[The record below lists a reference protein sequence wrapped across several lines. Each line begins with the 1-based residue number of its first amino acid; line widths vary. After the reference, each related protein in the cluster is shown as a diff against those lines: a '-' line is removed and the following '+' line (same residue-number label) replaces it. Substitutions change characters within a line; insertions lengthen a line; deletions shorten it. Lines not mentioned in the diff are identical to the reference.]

1 MSSSAPVYELSSDS
15 TSFDISSLPPAPVHL
30 DFKDVGN
37 KLFAEKKFEEAIK
50 QYTQAYTSAPMSDDV
65 FKSVV
70 LSNRSICHSK
80 LSDIEA
86 AISDTRLSL
95 KYDVSNVK
103 TYIKLANYLHTSN
116 QFSAAKLECEKGL
129 KLDPTSSALLNAK
142 KKIKLSLKTQP
153 SKIDKTNKDY
163 VSIYPDRTQKN
174 GSSLEL
180 LRQLKFELG
189 SGKAN
194 KTHTG
199 LKGMF
204 SRLLDAKLFQA
215 TVFPGLSEEARKTA
229 PRTLME
235 LLEDP
240 VYEEEMASKG
250 IPDAKAKAHIVF
262 ESVKKKGAKEN
273 QFMDA
278 QTEANLWPQI
288 MQEAIAHQVV
298 AVVNRVHKRRAASGG
313 VSSAVICA
321 VGCAIDLN
329 EIHGGEGL
337 TIPINEKF
345 KPMVDEILGEG
356 NKVSGGKGG
365 GEDSEE
371 GMLVEEG
378 VAGLIIVPGLEE
390 ERMSEIKKR
399 RSLKVEGEEGEEGLE
414 IGSGWFVLDD
424 FLGEVA
430 LEQIGS
436 AMSKDCKRMV
446 KDGRLSEIPV
456 MRKSRGSAGSGV
468 MANDCGSIAWINGDE
483 LKSNYAALAEIID
496 CMKKLPSELN
506 EHALSLYREH
516 FSEDEVQVCK
526 VAKSNRQSSVAVVSL
541 EKGDKQPARID
552 SGEGTDGDVG
562 HAVSCLYFVGDVES
576 ADQFPAVENSVN
588 RSGALRLQNVS
599 DNTSNLIE
607 VKKDRLVCWRS
618 KDVEN
623 ERLEVL
629 GENENIFVIQL
640 WLHGCITSRENIME
654 SIGRLKD
661 VNIKMEKK
669 YNK

>member
-1 MSSSAPVYELSSDS
+1 MSSDQSAVYEFSSDA
-15 TSFDISSLPPAPVHL
+15 TSFDISELPPTPVHL
-30 DFKDVGN
+30 DFKDTGN
-37 KLFAEKKFEEAIK
+37 KLFGEKKYDEAIK
-50 QYTQAYTSAPMSDDV
+50 QYTQAYTSAPVSDDV
-65 FKSVV
+65 FKAVV

-80 LSDIEA
+80 LSDISS
-86 AISDTRLSL
+86 AISDARLSL

-103 TYIKLANYLHTSN
+103 TYIKLSNYLHSN
-116 QFSAAKLECEKGL
+116 KQYEAAKVECDKGL
-129 KLDPTSSALLNAK
+129 KFDSSSTALLNNK
-142 KKIKLSLKTQP
+142 KKVKLAIKNQP
-153 SKIDKTNKDY
+153 KKIDKSNKDY
-163 VSIYPDRTQKN
+163 VSIYPERTQKN

-189 SGKAN
+189 SGKAS

-204 SRLLDAKLFQA
+204 SRLMDPMLFQA
-215 TVFPGLSEEARKTA
+215 TVFPGLSEAARKSA

-250 IPDAKAKAHIVF
+250 IPDAKAKAHSVL
-262 ESVKKKGAKEN
+262 ESVKVKGAKEN
-273 QFMDA
+273 QYMDA

-298 AVVNRVHKRRAASGG
+298 AVVNRVHKRRAATGG

-345 KPMVDEILGEG
+345 KPMVDEILGAG
-356 NKVSGGKGG
+356 NKVSGGEKGDG
-365 GEDSEE
+365 NNEENAED
-371 GMLVEEG
+371 GMLVEE
-378 VAGLIIVPGLEE
+378 AMSGLVVVPGLEE
-390 ERMSEIKKR
+390 SRMEAIKAR
-399 RSLKVEGEEGEEGLE
+399 RTLAVDGDEGEEGLE
-414 IGSGWFVLDD
+414 LGSGWFVLDD
-424 FLGEVA
+424 FLGEEA
-430 LEQIGS
+430 LEQIGG
-436 AMSKDCKRMV
+436 AVRRDCKRMV
-446 KDGRLSEIPV
+446 KDGRMNEIPV
-456 MRKSRGSAGSGV
+456 MRRAREEGDGV
-468 MANDCGSIAWINGDE
+468 LSNNCGKIAWINGDE
-483 LKSNYAALAEIID
+483 LKSDYAALAEIID
-496 CMKKLPSELN
+496 CMKRLPSEMN
-506 EHALSLYREH
+506 EHALAIYSRY

-526 VAKSNRQSSVAVVSL
+526 VAKSKGGSVAVVSL
-541 EKGDKQPARID
+541 EKGDRQPVRVD

-576 ADQFPAVENSVN
+576 DKNSSGEVN
-588 RSGALRLQNVS
+588 RSGSLRLRNVS
-599 DNTSNLIE
+599 DNTSSLIE
-607 VKKDRLVCWRS
+607 VKRDRLVCWRS

-629 GENENIFVIQL
+629 GESENLFVIQL
-640 WLHGCITSRENIME
+640 WLHGCITTRENIME

-661 VNIKMEKK
+661 ANIRTDK
-669 YNK
+669 